1 MKRGHSPSFIS
12 RPHRLPLPSLCLCAT
27 IKSFLCSL
35 LLHKNQCSP
44 FSAPLSPPPPPFLL
58 HSSIIGGC
66 TLSSLPRLLSPSHT
80 LSPRPPTP
88 SSHFLS
94 RSWHADHTDRSA
106 GVAAELAPFRW
117 REGGWE
123 GGGRRVMYTRRT
135 AEATGRESDG
145 GDRGSPQK
153 RKRYCN
159 GTPAGGRVSGGDII
173 VASPSDASSS
183 PPDAKH
189 PLA

>member
-44 FSAPLSPPPPPFLL
+44 FSAPLPHPPFCYAHQSSAAALPPLCLASSCRLTRCLL
-58 HSSIIGGC
+58 VLPHLR
-66 TLSSLPRLLSPSHT
+66 LSSC
-80 LSPRPPTP
+80 
-88 SSHFLS
+88 
-94 RSWHADHTDRSA
+94 HAAGTRIILTDRRVSPFCW
-106 GVAAELAPFRW
+106 GV
-117 REGGWE
+117 
-123 GGGRRVMYTRRT
+123 GGGREEGDGY
-135 AEATGRESDG
+135 EADGGGAIGRESDG
-145 GDRGSPQK
+145 GDRGSAQK